1 MGASPAVTLVAIG
14 AAPAVTL
21 VAVALTVA
29 VIAIYLILI
38 AVILKKVF
46 GRLEI
51 ILGAVSEV
59 SEKSAPAGEVIAAIN
74 ADLSA
79 GHRALDDAV
88 ERLRERTA
96 DDADQGISAAPARR
110 GGSVAVAPP
119 GRGGSVAVPGPGRGG
134 SVADPGPGRGGWWQR

>member
-1 MGASPAVTLVAIG
+1 MGAAPAVTVAAIG
-14 AAPAVTL
+14 AAPAVTI

-38 AVILKKVF
+38 AIILKKVF
-46 GRLEI
+46 GRLET
-51 ILGAVSEV
+51 ILGAVSDV
-59 SEKSAPAGEVIAAIN
+59 TVKSAPAGEVIAAISS
-74 ADLSA
+74 DLAA

-96 DDADQGISAAPARR
+96 DDADQGLAPAPPRR

-119 GRGGSVAVPGPGRGG
+119 PRGGSVAD
-134 SVADPGPGRGGWWQR
+134 DPGPGRGGWWQR

>member
-1 MGASPAVTLVAIG
+1 MGAAPTVTLAAIG

-38 AVILKKVF
+38 AIILKKVF
-46 GRLEI
+46 GRLET
-51 ILGAVSEV
+51 ILGAVSDV
-59 SEKSAPAGEVIAAIN
+59 SDRSAPAGEIIAAIN

-88 ERLRERTA
+88 ERLRERTE
-96 DDADQGISAAPARR
+96 DDADQEFSPAAPARR
-110 GGSVAVAPP
+110 GGSVAVSPP
-119 GRGGSVAVPGPGRGG
+119 SRGGSVA
-134 SVADPGPGRGGWWQR
+134 ADPGAGRGGWWQR

>member
-1 MGASPAVTLVAIG
+1 MGAAPAVTVAAIG
-14 AAPAVTL
+14 AAPAVTI

-46 GRLEI
+46 GRLET

-59 SEKSAPAGEVIAAIN
+59 SVKSAPAGEVIAAIN
-74 ADLSA
+74 SDLA
-79 GHRALDDAV
+79 TGHRALDDAV

-96 DDADQGISAAPARR
+96 DDADQGLSPAPRR

-119 GRGGSVAVPGPGRGG
+119 PRGGSVAD
-134 SVADPGPGRGGWWQR
+134 DPGPGRGGWWQR

>member
-1 MGASPAVTLVAIG
+1 MGAAPTVTLAAIG

-46 GRLEI
+46 GRLET
-51 ILGAVSEV
+51 ILGAVSDV
-59 SEKSAPAGEVIAAIN
+59 SDRSAPAGEVIAAIN
-74 ADLSA
+74 KDLAA

-88 ERLRERTA
+88 ERLRERTE
-96 DDADQGISAAPARR
+96 DDADRELSPAPARR
-110 GGSVAVAPP
+110 GGSVAVSPP
-119 GRGGSVAVPGPGRGG
+119 SRGGSVA
-134 SVADPGPGRGGWWQR
+134 ADPGAGRGGWWQR